1 MSTPAIIMM
10 DREQVEHVSNHFRY
24 AQLVRIGQVRMYHAT
39 YSSCTDTYGHRF
51 HSFRL
56 YNYVNGCR
64 AYHKVARHV
73 EFLHVLNRIN
83 LTLAFQ
89 DQLQQP
95 YADMCALLLSVNT
108 QHSTAMYHGRIDLP
122 RKRLC

>member
-1 MSTPAIIMM
+1 MPHTAHAQILMSTDFIASGFTIMFTAAVHIIQW
-10 DREQVEHVSNHFRY
+10 RV
-24 AQLVRIGQVRMYHAT
+24 T
-39 YSSCTDTYGHRF
+39 
-51 HSFRL
+51 
-56 YNYVNGCR
+56 
-64 AYHKVARHV
+64 V

-83 LTLAFQ
+83 HTLAFQ